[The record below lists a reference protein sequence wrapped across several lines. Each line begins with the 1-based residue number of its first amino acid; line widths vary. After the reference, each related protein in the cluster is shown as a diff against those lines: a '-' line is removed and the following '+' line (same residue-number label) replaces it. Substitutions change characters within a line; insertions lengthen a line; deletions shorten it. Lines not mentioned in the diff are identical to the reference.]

1 LTELTMSR
9 LPVALLV
16 GAALVTVAAACYK
29 DDSTGTVNH
38 GKPMAKVL
46 LTDAPFP
53 YDSVAGV
60 NVYVVRIEA
69 STGADTTGGGDWV
82 VITEPRKAFNLLDF
96 QQGGTA
102 FVGQGELT
110 AGQYHAIRMT
120 IDTSLSSI
128 VWNNGSKAAVNWQNW
143 SGSNEEPL
151 YAIVEYPVNVPSDG
165 AEIVIDFDVGRSFLY
180 NFRGTNEF
188 ILAPQL
194 RAINSAATGA
204 IAGTVTSDYSGQTR
218 PIANANVT
226 VCGGSSSCAPPY
238 AYVVATGRTDAAG
251 HYKVAFLRAGAY
263 TVRFE
268 QPDYPFLA
276 PVTTSDVGVTVG
288 QTTTAS
294 ASLPKAGSG
303 GAYIHISGP
312 SSVGVGGRIYLYAAV
327 GDANGNPNYSA
338 RVTWTSSDTTVAAFV
353 NSNDSIAAVVE
364 GRQSGVATIY
374 ASSGG
379 LTDTHAV
386 QVVALGPVAT
396 VTVLPDSATVTLGDS
411 GVSLQAVLRDSAGNV
426 LNRGASWYTPD
437 SLVLDVPPC
446 GDCGGELVR
455 GRASGVGTVF
465 ATRDGRTGRA
475 TIKVH

>member
-1 LTELTMSR
+1 
-9 LPVALLV
+9 
-16 GAALVTVAAACYK
+16 
-29 DDSTGTVNH
+29 
-38 GKPMAKVL
+38 
-46 LTDAPFP
+46 
-53 YDSVAGV
+53 
-60 NVYVVRIEA
+60 
-69 STGADTTGGGDWV
+69 
-82 VITEPRKAFNLLDF
+82 
-96 QQGGTA
+96 
-102 FVGQGELT
+102 
-110 AGQYHAIRMT
+110 
-120 IDTSLSSI
+120 
-128 VWNNGSKAAVNWQNW
+128 
-143 SGSNEEPL
+143 
-151 YAIVEYPVNVPSDG
+151 
-165 AEIVIDFDVGRSFLY
+165 
-180 NFRGTNEF
+180 
-188 ILAPQL
+188 
-194 RAINSAATGA
+194 
-204 IAGTVTSDYSGQTR
+204 
-218 PIANANVT
+218 
-226 VCGGSSSCAPPY
+226 
-238 AYVVATGRTDAAG
+238 
-251 HYKVAFLRAGAY
+251 
-263 TVRFE
+263 
-268 QPDYPFLA
+268 
-276 PVTTSDVGVTVG
+276 
-288 QTTTAS
+288 
-294 ASLPKAGSG
+294 
-303 GAYIHISGP
+303 
-312 SSVGVGGRIYLYAAV
+312 VGGRIYLYAAV

>member
-1 LTELTMSR
+1 MSPARTRRTSSASLISTLSIPIRRPITSHFSSWPGVVTPHVSSWVFHCESRDYATPFAQELTMPR
-9 LPVALLV
+9 LTVALIAAATLIA
-16 GAALVTVAAACYK
+16 GAEACYK
-29 DDSTGTVNH
+29 DDSTGTGNH

-53 YDSVAGV
+53 FDSVASV

-69 STGADTTGGGDWV
+69 STATDTTGGGDWV
-82 VITEPRKAFNLLDF
+82 VITEPRKTFNLLNL

-102 FVGQGELT
+102 FVGQGELA

-120 IDTSLSSI
+120 IDTSQSSI
-128 VWNNGSKAAVNWQNW
+128 MWNNGSKAAVNWQNW

-151 YAIVEYPVNVPSDG
+151 YAIVDYPVDVPTEG

-188 ILAPQL
+188 TLGPQL

-204 IAGTVTSDYSGQTR
+204 IAGTVTSDYTGQTR

-226 VCGGSSSCAPPY
+226 VCGGSSSCDPPY
-238 AYVVATGRTDAAG
+238 YIVATGRTDAAG
-251 HYKVAFLRAGAY
+251 HYKVAFLRSGSY

-276 PVTTSDVGVTVG
+276 AVTTASVQVRVG
-288 QTTTAS
+288 QTTDLS
-294 ASLPKAGSG
+294 ASLPQAGSG

-312 SSVGVGGRIYLYAAV
+312 SSVGVGGNIYLYAAV
-327 GDANGNPNYSA
+327 GDANGNPVYNA
-338 RVTWTSSDTTVAAFV
+338 KVTWTSSDTTVAAFL
-353 NSNDSIAAVVE
+353 STTTQDSTAAVLE
-364 GRQSGVATIY
+364 GRQAGVTTIT

-379 LTDTHAV
+379 LTDTHTV

-396 VTVLPDSATVTLGDS
+396 VTIVPDSATVMVGDS
-411 GVSLQAVLRDSAGNV
+411 GVFLEAVQ
-426 LNRGASWYTPD
+426 
-437 SLVLDVPPC
+437 
-446 GDCGGELVR
+446 
-455 GRASGVGTVF
+455 
-465 ATRDGRTGRA
+465 
-475 TIKVH
+475 